1 MKTYE
6 NNMADQAL
14 VVKSLKVLDKVE
26 GGAFKEIKQNVEA
39 VRKQTNVISRQ
50 QEEYWKTLSDDGIIT
65 PIEKQS
71 LLRESKNIDRSFAA
85 ITQQAATLGIAS
97 AILEDY
103 IATYDALHAY
113 LFTTLKLFDDM
124 QSETNIDDRDTF
136 NAYFSGYYFSEN
148 FVLLAITAGILDT
161 IDFRVLQSLT
171 EPGEE
176 GEAAIYHGAL
186 YQYVDGVWKN
196 VTTGAYKGPRTEL
209 PPDEEEAFFIVSN
222 SFTMSESLIVNDEE
236 LLVNSDTLLVTHT
249 YLKGYI
255 YYFQA
260 GTWHPEWDKTNWR
273 YAAAFADVINITGE
287 LPQLFQDGLDAIQ
300 ANLDAAV
307 LTLEDEIAAKQGQY
321 TIIGGEMVLIDDLL
335 PDIVD
340 EYNQQ
345 QAEIDSKVSHLP
357 EYFGGTNTSPASPQE
372 GDFYL
377 FTGSGSDNCKVKRYH
392 NGAWE
397 TLDPSNTYYRNY
409 YMMALQDILANTN
422 AGTATF
428 SNAFAQN
435 FWAACASM
443 DSLDVKTIYLRQNG
457 KIQSANLTYSEEQV
471 GLKIDSDGNIDA
483 NGNTHIKGKVAIGV
497 SLSGNSEFNT
507 YDTIIG
513 SNSSNTKIGGNTQI
527 DGTVLFKGSIQ
538 NDGFSITKKP
548 VGSQQLLYRSD
559 KNNMEHGSIIYL
571 IAKLLD
577 LDITNWDNEE
587 KSFDVTLVTKVL
599 YIYNASVG
607 LSHDVDKLEIHV
619 LRSSPPRS
627 LIVNFAECIIRVHT
641 TSGNWIYLL
650 NDYNPDSEYG
660 ASGWERLVLSG
671 LTTIALYAQ
680 MSNYAEL
687 KYGVLPAQESSTN
700 GVMWDDNGLIKIS
713 GKNQPW
719 KYFEFDDYTDYKY
732 VYDLIKPY
740 MTNNYC
746 VSCLGYYGTSDSS
759 HDRDICAIKSINGN
773 LVFVNHN
780 NTAYLTIPS
789 NVGFGDGLLD
799 GKLAI
804 LFLSV

>member
-26 GGAFKEIKQNVEA
+26 GGAFKEIRQSVES

-50 QEEYWKTLSDDGIIT
+50 QDEYWKTLSDDGIIT

-71 LLRESKNIDRSFAA
+71 LLRESHNIDRSFAA

-103 IATYDALHAY
+103 IATYNALRTY

-176 GEAAIYHGAL
+176 GETAIYHGAL
-186 YQYVDGVWKN
+186 YQYVNGQWKN

-209 PPDEEEAFFIVSN
+209 PPDEEEAFFIVSE

-236 LLVNSDTLLVTHT
+236 LLVNGDTLLVTHT

-273 YAAAFADVINITGE
+273 YAAAFADVLNITGE
-287 LPQLFQDGLDAIQ
+287 LPQIFQDGLDAIQ

-335 PDIVD
+335 PQIIE
-340 EYNQQ
+340 EYNEQQ
-345 QAEIDSKVSHLP
+345 SQIDDQQTEIDSKINHLP
-357 EYFGGTNTSPASPQE
+357 VYYGGTSVAPGSPQE

-377 FTGSGSDNCKVKRYH
+377 FTGSGENNCKVRRYH
-392 NGAWE
+392 NAAWE
-397 TLDPSNTYYRNY
+397 WLDPTNTNYRNY
-409 YMMALQDILANTN
+409 YMMALQDILSNSG

-435 FWAACASM
+435 FWAACANM
-443 DSLDVKTIYLRQNG
+443 ETLDVKTIYLRNDG
-457 KIQSANLTYSEEQV
+457 KIQSAELTYVPESV
-471 GLKIDSDGNIDA
+471 GTRIDADGDIDA
-483 NGNTHIKGKVAIGV
+483 NGNTHIKGKCAIGV
-497 SLSGNSEFNT
+497 PLTGNTDFNDFDVVIGGKTAFKSSMINDGLSVIIQNSIFSKKMRIYENSNTTLIQLACCLIDYVGEDPVCEYAGSKNIDVTLPNDQYLYLQIPNINFAKYIQRVKVQFQLSDHSRSVITETPYCYITVYERNTGTSHEIISLYDYFDWELNNIGSTKVELYLYKTNISKIKYGELIEYEPEEKGIVYKENGFLKVAGMRQPWHYKRYDSQTDKRYVYDDISAIFKNIDNTFVSCIGHFGLSDSSNNRSLSGISFVNRNLIFYNFN
-507 YDTIIG
+507 G
-513 SNSSNTKIGGNTQI
+513 SQCLSIPNNTRYGTGNI
-527 DGTVLFKGSIQ
+527 ERDLEVLF
-538 NDGFSITKKP
+538 
-548 VGSQQLLYRSD
+548 
-559 KNNMEHGSIIYL
+559 II
-571 IAKLLD
+571 
-577 LDITNWDNEE
+577 
-587 KSFDVTLVTKVL
+587 
-599 YIYNASVG
+599 
-607 LSHDVDKLEIHV
+607 
-619 LRSSPPRS
+619 
-627 LIVNFAECIIRVHT
+627 
-641 TSGNWIYLL
+641 
-650 NDYNPDSEYG
+650 
-660 ASGWERLVLSG
+660 
-671 LTTIALYAQ
+671 
-680 MSNYAEL
+680 SN
-687 KYGVLPAQESSTN
+687 
-700 GVMWDDNGLIKIS
+700 
-713 GKNQPW
+713 
-719 KYFEFDDYTDYKY
+719 
-732 VYDLIKPY
+732 
-740 MTNNYC
+740 
-746 VSCLGYYGTSDSS
+746 
-759 HDRDICAIKSINGN
+759 
-773 LVFVNHN
+773 
-780 NTAYLTIPS
+780 
-789 NVGFGDGLLD
+789 
-799 GKLAI
+799 
-804 LFLSV
+804 

>member
-39 VRKQTNVISRQ
+39 VRKQTNVIRRQ
-50 QEEYWKTLSDDGIIT
+50 QDEYWKTLSDDGIIT

-103 IATYDALHAY
+103 IATYNALRTY

-176 GEAAIYHGAL
+176 GETAIYHGAL
-186 YQYVDGVWKN
+186 YQYVNGQWKN

-209 PPDEEEAFFIVSN
+209 PPDEEEAFFIVSE

-260 GTWHPEWDKTNWR
+260 GTWHTEFDKTNWR
-273 YAAAFADVINITGE
+273 YAAAFADVLNITGE
-287 LPQLFQDGLDAIQ
+287 LPQIFQDGLDAIQ

-321 TIIGGEMVLIDDLL
+321 TIIDGVMVLIDDLL
-335 PDIVD
+335 PEVVHTKI
-340 EYNQQ
+340 
-345 QAEIDSKVSHLP
+345 SHLP
-357 EYFGGTNTSPASPQE
+357 EYFGGTSTTPASPQE

-377 FTGSGSDNCKVKRYH
+377 FTGGGENNCKVRRYH
-392 NGAWE
+392 NAAWE
-397 TLDPSNTYYRNY
+397 WLDPSNTNYRNY
-409 YMMALQDILANTN
+409 YMMALQDILANSG

-435 FWAACASM
+435 FWAACANM
-443 DSLDVKTIYLRQNG
+443 NTLDVHTIYLRSNG
-457 KIQSANLTYSEEQV
+457 AIQSSNLTYSEETS
-471 GLKIDSDGNIDA
+471 GLRIDADGNLDA

-497 SLSGNSEFNT
+497 PLSGNTDFNT
-507 YDTIIG
+507 YDVV
-513 SNSSNTKIGGNTQI
+513 IGGNTA
-527 DGTVLFKGSIQ
+527 FKSSIV
-538 NDGFSITKKP
+538 NDG
-548 VGSQQLLYRSD
+548 L
-559 KNNMEHGSIIYL
+559 SIIRQNTSTPVKTRSSVNNNCSIIQL
-571 IAKLLD
+571 ALTLLD
-577 LDITNWDNEE
+577 FLDIRTSIDYAGSVTE
-587 KSFDVTLVTKVL
+587 DVTLPDNKYLYIKNTRRSYTSNVQRVKIQFQLSDHSRGVLAETPYCYMTFYARGSETSFDFISLYDVMDWELNNIEYTKVEL
-599 YIYNASVG
+599 Y
-607 LSHDVDKLEIHV
+607 EI
-619 LRSSPPRS
+619 
-627 LIVNFAECIIRVHT
+627 
-641 TSGNWIYLL
+641 
-650 NDYNPDSEYG
+650 
-660 ASGWERLVLSG
+660 
-671 LTTIALYAQ
+671 
-680 MSNYAEL
+680 MSNPAKIQYGTLL
-687 KYGVLPAQESSTN
+687 KYDPNETGVIYTEN
-700 GVMWDDNGLIKIS
+700 NFIKVS
-713 GKNQPW
+713 GMNQPW
-719 KYFEFDDYTDYKY
+719 HYKKFNSQTDKRQVYDEIANLLGNTNKY
-732 VYDLIKPY
+732 V
-740 MTNNYC
+740 
-746 VSCLGYYGTSDSS
+746 SCIGYFGTSNHVSGIS
-759 HDRDICAIKSINGN
+759 LNNGN
-773 LVFVNHN
+773 MRLVNIN
-780 NTAYLTIPS
+780 DSTILSLPS
-789 NVGFGDGLLD
+789 NTTYGEGSIGSE
-799 GKLAI
+799 LAV
-804 LFLSV
+804 LFITN

>member
-26 GGAFKEIKQNVEA
+26 GGAFKEIKQNVES
-39 VRKQTNVISRQ
+39 VRKQTNAINRQ
-50 QEEYWKTLSDDGIIT
+50 QDEYWKTLSDDGIIT

-103 IATYDALHAY
+103 IATYNALRTY

-161 IDFRVLQSLT
+161 IDFRVLQSLN

-176 GEAAIYHGAL
+176 GETAIYHGAL
-186 YQYVDGVWKN
+186 YQYVDGQWKN

-209 PPDEEEAFFIVSN
+209 PADEEEAFFIVSE

-236 LLVNSDTLLVTHT
+236 LLVNGDTLLVTHT

-273 YAAAFADVINITGE
+273 YAAAFADVLNITGE
-287 LPQLFQDGLDAIQ
+287 LPQIFQDGLDAIQ

-345 QAEIDSKVSHLP
+345 QTEIDSKVSHLP
-357 EYFGGTNTSPASPQE
+357 EYFGGTSTTPASPQE

-377 FTGSGSDNCKVKRYH
+377 FTGSGENNCKVRRYH
-392 NGAWE
+392 NAAWE
-397 TLDPSNTYYRNY
+397 WLDPTNTNYRNY
-409 YMMALQDILANTN
+409 YMMALEDILANSG

-435 FWAACASM
+435 FWAACANM
-443 DSLDVKTIYLRQNG
+443 ETLDVKTIYLRNNG
-457 KIQSANLTYSEEQV
+457 KIQSAELTYVPESV
-471 GLKIDSDGNIDA
+471 GTRIDADGDIDA

-497 SLSGNSEFNT
+497 PLTGNTDFND
-507 YDTIIG
+507 YDVV
-513 SNSSNTKIGGNTQI
+513 IGGSALIKDDTTIKGNLDGATGSFSGVITAKGFIFDGIEPGEKLLQDDIGTWATYSTEVQKAYKFIASGTYRLKINYNPRGTPRDLYFYVYRNDTAVWIKNVTTSSSGTSII
-527 DGTVLFKGSIQ
+527 DITFSKNDVIKATFSGSSAHAL
-538 NDGFSITKKP
+538 GPSINVSLYTD
-548 VGSQQLLYRSD
+548 VDNELIQLLSQPY
-559 KNNMEHGSIIYL
+559 
-571 IAKLLD
+571 
-577 LDITNWDNEE
+577 
-587 KSFDVTLVTKVL
+587 
-599 YIYNASVG
+599 
-607 LSHDVDKLEIHV
+607 
-619 LRSSPPRS
+619 
-627 LIVNFAECIIRVHT
+627 
-641 TSGNWIYLL
+641 
-650 NDYNPDSEYG
+650 DY
-660 ASGWERLVLSG
+660 
-671 LTTIALYAQ
+671 
-680 MSNYAEL
+680 
-687 KYGVLPAQESSTN
+687 
-700 GVMWDDNGLIKIS
+700 
-713 GKNQPW
+713 
-719 KYFEFDDYTDYKY
+719 
-732 VYDLIKPY
+732 
-740 MTNNYC
+740 
-746 VSCLGYYGTSDSS
+746 
-759 HDRDICAIKSINGN
+759 
-773 LVFVNHN
+773 
-780 NTAYLTIPS
+780 
-789 NVGFGDGLLD
+789 
-799 GKLAI
+799 
-804 LFLSV
+804 

>member
-39 VRKQTNVISRQ
+39 VRKQTNNISRQ
-50 QEEYWKTLSDDGIIT
+50 QDEYWKTLSDDGIIT

-176 GEAAIYHGAL
+176 GETAIYHGAL
-186 YQYVDGVWKN
+186 YQYVNGQWKN

-209 PPDEEEAFFIVSN
+209 PPDEEEAFFIVSE

-273 YAAAFADVINITGE
+273 YAAAFADVLNITGE
-287 LPQLFQDGLDAIQ
+287 LPQIFQDGLDAIQ

-335 PDIVD
+335 PQIIDD
-340 EYNQQ
+340 YNEQQ
-345 QAEIDSKVSHLP
+345 TEIDSKVSHLP
-357 EYFGGTNTSPASPQE
+357 VYFGGTSTTPASPLE

-377 FTGSGSDNCKVKRYH
+377 FTGSGENNCKVRRYH
-392 NGAWE
+392 NAAWE
-397 TLDPSNTYYRNY
+397 WLDPSNTNYRNY
-409 YMMALQDILANTN
+409 YMMALQDILANSG

-435 FWAACASM
+435 FWAACANM
-443 DSLDVKTIYLRQNG
+443 ETLDVKTIYLRNNG
-457 KIQSANLTYSEEQV
+457 KLQSAELTYSPETV
-471 GLKIDSDGNIDA
+471 GTRIDADGNIDA

-497 SLSGNSEFNT
+497 PLAGNTDFNT
-507 YDTIIG
+507 YDTVIG
-513 SNSSNTKIGGNTQI
+513 GATLIKSDAMIMGDIDNAIFEVHNVMPAGRTLSYREGEVLIEDLEDGNGTYNNQTFTHTHYETEEIPAQDIRVVIGYTPVYNSQGQLIRFDPIYDLVHYPASTAITLFLYNSNTLIAELPYGILEHDLTYTWPMPQASR
-527 DGTVLFKGSIQ
+527 TFKLK
-538 NDGFSITKKP
+538 NLP
-548 VGSQQLLYRSD
+548 VSRPMESGIVWVD
-559 KNNMEHGSIIYL
+559 KNG
-571 IAKLLD
+571 
-577 LDITNWDNEE
+577 
-587 KSFDVTLVTKVL
+587 F
-599 YIYNASVG
+599 
-607 LSHDVDKLEIHV
+607 
-619 LRSSPPRS
+619 LR
-627 LIVNFAECIIRVHT
+627 
-641 TSGNWIYLL
+641 
-650 NDYNPDSEYG
+650 
-660 ASGWERLVLSG
+660 
-671 LTTIALYAQ
+671 
-680 MSNYAEL
+680 
-687 KYGVLPAQESSTN
+687 
-700 GVMWDDNGLIKIS
+700 IS
-713 GKNQPW
+713 
-719 KYFEFDDYTDYKY
+719 
-732 VYDLIKPY
+732 
-740 MTNNYC
+740 
-746 VSCLGYYGTSDSS
+746 
-759 HDRDICAIKSINGN
+759 
-773 LVFVNHN
+773 
-780 NTAYLTIPS
+780 
-789 NVGFGDGLLD
+789 
-799 GKLAI
+799 
-804 LFLSV
+804 

>member
-14 VVKSLKVLDKVE
+14 VVKRLTVLESAE

-97 AILEDY
+97 AILDDY
-103 IATYDALHAY
+103 VDTYDALHAY

-124 QSETNIDDRDTF
+124 QSETQIDDRDTF
-136 NAYFSGYYFSEN
+136 NQYFSSYYFSEN

-176 GEAAIYHGAL
+176 GETAIYHGAL
-186 YQYVDGVWKN
+186 YQYVNGQWKN

-209 PPDEEEAFFIVSN
+209 PADEEEAFFIVSE

-273 YAAAFADVINITGE
+273 YAAAFADVLNITGE
-287 LPQLFQDGLDAIQ
+287 LPQIFQDGLDAIQ

-335 PDIVD
+335 PQIIDD
-340 EYNQQ
+340 YNEQQ
-345 QAEIDSKVSHLP
+345 TEIDSKVSHLP
-357 EYFGGTNTSPASPQE
+357 VYFGGTSVAPGNPQE

-377 FTGSGSDNCKVKRYH
+377 FTGSGENNCKVRRYH
-392 NGAWE
+392 NAAWE
-397 TLDPSNTYYRNY
+397 WLDPSNTNYRNY
-409 YMMALQDILANTN
+409 YMMALEDILANSG

-435 FWAACASM
+435 FWAACANM
-443 DSLDVKTIYLRQNG
+443 NTLDVQTIFLRNNG
-457 KIQSANLTYSEEQV
+457 AIQSSNLTYSEEDV
-471 GLKIDSDGNIDA
+471 GLRIDSDGNIDA

-497 SLSGNSEFNT
+497 PLSGNTDFNT
-507 YDTIIG
+507 HDVV
-513 SNSSNTKIGGNTQI
+513 IGGNALIKSSVTIKGNLDGATGTFSGVVNAKGFILSGIEPGDIIFQRILDDPELVEPENTYKIVGDGVYRLFIYGWWNGTPSNLVYKVYKNTLVNERYGNDEIIWQKQI
-527 DGTVLFKGSIQ
+527 TDRGTGSKVLVGTIDYEFASGDLVKIKESGNGGWNSFVTLQLATDSQ
-538 NDGFSITKKP
+538 ND
-548 VGSQQLLYRSD
+548 LL
-559 KNNMEHGSIIYL
+559 
-571 IAKLLD
+571 KLL
-577 LDITNWDNEE
+577 
-587 KSFDVTLVTKVL
+587 
-599 YIYNASVG
+599 SVPYY
-607 LSHDVDKLEIHV
+607 
-619 LRSSPPRS
+619 SP
-627 LIVNFAECIIRVHT
+627 II
-641 TSGNWIYLL
+641 G
-650 NDYNPDSEYG
+650 
-660 ASGWERLVLSG
+660 
-671 LTTIALYAQ
+671 
-680 MSNYAEL
+680 
-687 KYGVLPAQESSTN
+687 
-700 GVMWDDNGLIKIS
+700 
-713 GKNQPW
+713 
-719 KYFEFDDYTDYKY
+719 
-732 VYDLIKPY
+732 
-740 MTNNYC
+740 
-746 VSCLGYYGTSDSS
+746 
-759 HDRDICAIKSINGN
+759 
-773 LVFVNHN
+773 
-780 NTAYLTIPS
+780 
-789 NVGFGDGLLD
+789 
-799 GKLAI
+799 
-804 LFLSV
+804 